1 MAYRHDGSG
10 MGGGPLDPKVVGWLW
25 GFMIGVVSTLILE
38 IILTWPLVPVMMLGQ
53 F

>member
-10 MGGGPLDPKVVGWLW
+10 MGGGPVPEKTKAWAW
-25 GFMIGVVSTLILE
+25 GFLFGALVGSFGVVIAFLR
-38 IILTWPLVPVMMLGQ
+38 